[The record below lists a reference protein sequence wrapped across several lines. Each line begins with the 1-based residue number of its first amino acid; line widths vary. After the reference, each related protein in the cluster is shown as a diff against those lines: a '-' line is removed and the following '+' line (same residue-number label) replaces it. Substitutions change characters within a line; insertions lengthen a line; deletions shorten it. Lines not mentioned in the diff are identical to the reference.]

1 MRRCTYI
8 QGETYTVSTTGKT
21 GKITIKKYANRRL
34 YDTSASR
41 YVTLD
46 HLRDLVKSDAD
57 FEVVD
62 AKTGEDL
69 TRGVLA
75 QIIFEEEAK
84 GANLLPVEFL
94 RQLIGFYGDS
104 MQAFVP
110 GYLRMSME
118 NFMRQQEEMREKMT
132 GAMSSPTAS
141 MQLLE
146 EQTRRNMAMFE
157 QAMRMFS
164 PFDARAGGEP
174 DTPPR
179 EASRPAP
186 SNADDVKALREELEA
201 MRAKLDKLADG

>member
-1 MRRCTYI
+1 
-8 QGETYTVSTTGKT
+8 VSTNRKP

-46 HLRDLVKSDAD
+46 HLRDLVKENAD

-104 MQAFVP
+104 MR
-110 GYLRMSME
+110 LC
-118 NFMRQQEEMREKMT
+118 
-132 GAMSSPTAS
+132 
-141 MQLLE
+141 
-146 EQTRRNMAMFE
+146 EQSKR
-157 QAMRMFS
+157 
-164 PFDARAGGEP
+164 
-174 DTPPR
+174 
-179 EASRPAP
+179 
-186 SNADDVKALREELEA
+186 
-201 MRAKLDKLADG
+201 

>member
-1 MRRCTYI
+1 M
-8 QGETYTVSTTGKT
+8 SANGKS

-46 HLRDLVKSDAD
+46 HLRDLVKENAE

-110 GYLRMSME
+110 GYLKMSME
-118 NFMRQQEEMREKMT
+118 GFMRQQEELREKMT
-132 GAMSSPTAS
+132 GAMSSPAGS
-141 MQLLE
+141 MALLE

-157 QAMRMFS
+157 QAMKMFS
-164 PFDARAGGEP
+164 PFNAAAPGESAGAGAPEP
-174 DTPPR
+174 RDK
-179 EASRPAP
+179 S
-186 SNADDVKALREELEA
+186 DDVKALRDELEA
-201 MRAKLDKLADG
+201 MRAKLDKLAGG

>member
-1 MRRCTYI
+1 
-8 QGETYTVSTTGKT
+8 VSTNRKP

-46 HLRDLVKSDAD
+46 HLRDLVKENAD

-110 GYLRMSME
+110 GYLKMSME
-118 NFMRQQEEMREKMT
+118 GFMRQQDELREKMT
-132 GAMSSPTAS
+132 GAMSSPAGS
-141 MQLLE
+141 MALLE

-157 QAMRMFS
+157 QAMKVFS
-164 PFDARAGGEP
+164 PFNAAGQPGE
-174 DTPPR
+174 TPQ
-179 EASRPAP
+179 AQPAP
-186 SNADDVKALREELEA
+186 GKSDDVKALRDELEA
-201 MRAKLDKLADG
+201 MKAKLDKLAGS